1 MRLWHCKSRITVL
14 GEKWSETD
22 DTFSW
27 LCKRIFNSRCR
38 IRIKWEKPPF
48 FHHCGLT
55 ACFTASRQC
64 CLSSPCL
71 DHRAAS
77 HSRGE
82 GAPPLARGFTL
93 SPHHFPP
100 RKRGNKTRRLI
111 RWGWS
116 TWGFPHLWD
125 FPLSQSAGRMPA
137 PQPARPIP
145 SPGVAEAEVRQD
157 SRRHLEAHGDAACS
171 GWPLSAFANIWTIP
185 SF

>member
-82 GAPPLARGFTL
+82 GAPPLAGASLCLHTTSHPEKGGTKPDASSDEADPPGASLIYGISHSRSQQAGCL
-93 SPHHFPP
+93 LRSRLGPFPP
-100 RKRGNKTRRLI
+100 
-111 RWGWS
+111 
-116 TWGFPHLWD
+116 
-125 FPLSQSAGRMPA
+125 Q
-137 PQPARPIP
+137 
-145 SPGVAEAEVRQD
+145 V
-157 SRRHLEAHGDAACS
+157 
-171 GWPLSAFANIWTIP
+171 
-185 SF
+185 